1 MEAKQ
6 YDRLLHQIALHADV
20 TAQGYELERAY
31 AQLDDYIT
39 SELAGEAVQE
49 RFPEVAFFLATDEDF
64 ATIYQTLRRHAINY
78 DPHVTLDEPVD
89 LERLAAYVDGQLA
102 LAPND
107 LARPLAPPKARADL
121 EQAYVLQLLPYWQQH
136 LPQRGG
142 LFMDA
147 SDDSVEAV
155 EIPECAEPAWLDL
168 VLNQE
173 DDGAVVDGQVRPL
186 HTELLRAPVRLYR
199 IEAHP
204 LPSVMQLAETQ
215 VDRFGHFAFH
225 AVAPGRYVLALV
237 LDDEIVGTTWLDL

>member
-1 MEAKQ
+1 MEAKH
-6 YDRLLHQIALHADV
+6 YDRLLRQIALHAEV

-49 RFPEVAFFLATDEDF
+49 RFPEVAFFLATNEDF
-64 ATIYQTLRRHAINY
+64 GTIYQALRRHALND
-78 DPHVTLDEPVD
+78 DPAVALDEPVD
-89 LERLAAYVDGQLA
+89 LERLSAYVDGRLT
-102 LAPND
+102 LEPND
-107 LARPLAPPKARADL
+107 LARPLSTPPSRADR

-147 SDDSVEAV
+147 GDDSVEAV
-155 EIPECAEPAWLDL
+155 EIPECTEPAWLDL

-186 HTELLRAPVRLYR
+186 HAELLQAPVRLYR
-199 IEAHP
+199 VEATPTPKVTLHT
-204 LPSVMQLAETQ
+204 ETQ

-225 AVAPGRYVLALV
+225 TIAPGRYVLALV
-237 LDDEIVGTTWLDL
+237 LDDEIVGTTWLDV